1 MKEITKYYSF
11 GKEFDSKEECLAYES
26 AMMDLY
32 SAIVKVSDQCR
43 FATNCNECPFDTDGK
58 DETCLLYFDNPETWR
73 FLFEDKYEDD
83 LSERV
88 DGNGED

>member
-1 MKEITKYYSF
+1 MTEVTKYRSF
-11 GKEFDSKEECLAYES
+11 GKDFDSKEECLAYES

-32 SAIVKVSDQCR
+32 SAIVKISDQCR
-43 FATNCNECPFDTDGK
+43 CAANCNECPFDTDGR

-83 LSERV
+83 LSGRMSEY
-88 DGNGED
+88 EES